1 MLNELID
8 KIITKRK
15 SRLESQ
21 RKIYPRNQFIASDI
35 VGCDRYMV
43 YSVLN
48 WQDRQVFDSAVL
60 ARLEEGNRHEKQIIA
75 ELLTDGF
82 EVIEG
87 QKPFEIKNRA
97 GEIICRG
104 KIDGIIK
111 YGENKYPFEIKTM
124 NQNVF
129 NSVTSLD
136 DFTKKEYLRKYIRQI
151 QLYLYGNNIEEGVFI
166 LDNLAGQWKI
176 FPVTLDYGECEAIL
190 QRLERCWEAVKNKK
204 YPDPISYDEN
214 ICGNCPFA
222 TTCLRDIPAEN
233 RLDFSTDEDLP
244 VLLERYGELKPLA
257 KEFEQVDEA
266 IKSKF
271 AIVDKTEDVIVGDNW
286 RISIKIGKRK
296 SYEVPDEVK
305 QQYMT
310 EKDVKT
316 IKIIPLNEKK

>member
-1 MLNELID
+1 MITELID
-8 KIITKRK
+8 KIVAARK
-15 SRLESQ
+15 NKLESQ
-21 RKIYPRNQFIASDI
+21 RAVYPRNTFIASDI

-48 WQDRQVFDSAVL
+48 WQDRQALDGAVL
-60 ARLEEGNRHEKQIIA
+60 ARLEEGRRHEKQIIA
-75 ELLTDGF
+75 ELLELGF

-87 QKPFEIKNRA
+87 QKPFEIKNRS

-104 KIDGIIK
+104 KIDGILRDGK
-111 YGENKYPFEIKTM
+111 NKYPFEIKTM
-124 NQNVF
+124 NPNVF
-129 NSVTSLD
+129 NSVSSLD
-136 DFTKKEYLRKYIRQI
+136 DFNKKEYLRKYIRQI
-151 QLYLYGNNIEEGVFI
+151 QLYLYGNNLDEGMFI
-166 LDNLAGQWKI
+166 LDNLAGQQKI
-176 FPVTLDYGECEAIL
+176 LPVSLDYGECEKIL
-190 QRLERCWEAVKNKK
+190 QQLERCWELVKQKK

-244 VLLERYGELKPLA
+244 TLLARYDELKPLA
-257 KEFEQVDEA
+257 KEFEEVDDA

-271 AIVDKTEDVIVGDNW
+271 AIVDKTKDILVGDNW

-296 SYEVPDEVK
+296 SYEVPDEIK

-310 EKDVKT
+310 EKETKLV
-316 IKIIPLNEKK
+316 KIIKL